1 MDTVDSF
8 VSKKKKKKKKTMD
21 IRPTNL
27 ELYLEYE
34 IIPTP

>member
-8 VSKKKKKKKKTMD
+8 VSKKKKKKTMD